1 MTGLINLIS
10 QYSGKLNILP
20 IIVAMTVIISILLQ
34 FLSKRKISK
43 YIPSLII
50 LVGAIILMLSSLRI
64 FTSKRGL
71 DLTWIA
77 TFLGTAG
84 LVGIFTCFIIDLIVS
99 IMKDSRQGEGTEI
112 RASKKTR
119 KKPARSKQVQKASKP
134 VTRARAASKSKAPT
148 KTTDSKFH
156 TKKIETVNSNNIK
169 ATKARTAKK
178 NSVSYEADSK
188 EK

>member
-20 IIVAMTVIISILLQ
+20 IIVAITVIISILLH
-34 FLSKRKISK
+34 FLSKRKFTK

-84 LVGIFTCFIIDLIVS
+84 LVGLFTCFIIDLIAS
-99 IMKDSRQGEGTEI
+99 IMKNSRKGEGTEI

-119 KKPARSKQVQKASKP
+119 KKPSRTKQVQKASKP
-134 VTRARAASKSKAPT
+134 VTRERSARKSKTPT
-148 KTTDSKFH
+148 KYTESKFH
-156 TKKIETVNSNNIK
+156 TKKIEMVNSNNIK
-169 ATKARTAKK
+169 AKKARSAKK
-178 NSVSYEADSK
+178 KSVSYEADSK
-188 EK
+188 GK